1 MAGLVMWL
9 VSWEIPAPLLIYY
22 YYYYLS
28 KVSLKLECLFYHNIY
43 IILSY
48 FIFEEPF

>member
-22 YYYYLS
+22 YYYY
-28 KVSLKLECLFYHNIY
+28 YY
-43 IILSY
+43 IIN
-48 FIFEEPF
+48 FFK